1 MTTVYLAGR
10 IDTIEFSEA
19 KAWRDEIKSKLSKFD
34 IEVICPTEVP
44 QKLTNE
50 DIFNRALSNVEK
62 CDIFLVDIRLQNSEN
77 TGTAIE
83 LYYAWKLNKVIIGWT
98 NTQKRR
104 VFLDHLVLEKYH
116 DLDSII
122 MRIISMDI

>member
-1 MTTVYLAGR
+1 MTIVYLAGR

-19 KAWRDEIKSKLSKFD
+19 KAWRTEIKDKLAKFN
-34 IEVICPTEVP
+34 IEIICPTEVP

-50 DIFNRALSNVEK
+50 DIFNQALSNVEK

-77 TGTAIE
+77 SGTAIE
-83 LYYAWKLNKVIIGWT
+83 LYHAWKLNKKIIGWT
-98 NTQKRR
+98 NTKKRR
-104 VFLDHLVLEKYH
+104 VFLDHLVSEKYD
-116 DLDSII
+116 DLDSIV